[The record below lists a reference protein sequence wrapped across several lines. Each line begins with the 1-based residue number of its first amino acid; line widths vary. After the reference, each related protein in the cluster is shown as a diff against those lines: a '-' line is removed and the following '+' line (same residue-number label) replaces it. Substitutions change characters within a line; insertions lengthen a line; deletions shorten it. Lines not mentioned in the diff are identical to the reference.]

1 MTASIAL
8 SGENGTRQE
17 KWAIK
22 TTIFQLA
29 KEGGGPRNTHV
40 KTVTDIHAERAFQA
54 SPGEARGG
62 KREEGRG
69 GAGKWSSHVKLET

>member
-54 SPGEARGG
+54 SPGAARGG
-62 KREEGRG
+62 KREEGVQESGQVMSNSR
-69 GAGKWSSHVKLET
+69 LD